1 MQAAGLGPLAV
12 KAFESHYSQ
21 LTSGGETALSES
33 LIQPVNDIPSLE
45 TLDATPPAS
54 LFSKTVLIKLNGGL
68 GTGMGLERA
77 KTLLEV
83 KNGLTFLDLIAKQII
98 HLEESSD
105 VGAPKVLLMNS
116 FSTSEDTAEALAK
129 YPALG
134 DPSQLELLQNRVPKI
149 DAKTFEP
156 ATSSASP
163 DLEWCP
169 PGHGD
174 LYVAIAE
181 SGTLDRLLAEGVR
194 YAFISNGDNLGAT
207 LDPRLLGYFAASG
220 KPFLMEVTRRTASD
234 RKGGHLCA
242 DAATGGLRL
251 RESAQCPDADTD
263 SFQDITR
270 HQFFNTNNLWLD
282 LQALRDALDV
292 NGGILP
298 LPLIKNTK
306 TLDPRDKQSTEVFQ
320 LETAMGAAIGCFEN
334 AGAIEVPRSRFAPV
348 KTTSDLLALRSD
360 AYIINESYHVLL
372 APERKGTPP
381 NISLSGDYK
390 FVDALETL
398 TANGVPGLLNC
409 STLTVTGPYTFPA
422 DTVLEGD
429 VVIP

>member
-1 MQAAGLGPLAV
+1 MAAAGLGPLAV

-21 LTSGGETALSES
+21 LSSGGKTTLSES
-33 LIQPVNDIPSLE
+33 AIQPAQDIPSLE
-45 TLDATPPAS
+45 SLETRAPAS

-83 KNGLTFLDLIAKQII
+83 KDGLTFLDLIAKQIL
-98 HLEESSD
+98 HLQDTSD
-105 VGAPKVLLMNS
+105 AGAPRVLLMNS
-116 FSTSEDTAEALAK
+116 FSTSQDTAKALAK

-134 DPSQLELLQNRVPKI
+134 NPGQIELLQNRVPKI
-149 DAKTFEP
+149 DAKTLQP
-156 ATSSASP
+156 AASSTNP

-181 SGTLDRLLAEGVR
+181 SGTLDRLLAEGIR

-207 LDPRLLGYFAASG
+207 LDPRLLEYFATSG
-220 KPFLMEVTRRTASD
+220 KPFLMEVTRRTPSD

-242 DAATGGLRL
+242 DASTGALCL
-251 RESAQCPDADTD
+251 RESAQCPEADIE

-270 HQFFNTNNLWLD
+270 HQYFNTNNLWLD
-282 LQALRDALDV
+282 LQALRDALDA

-306 TLDPRDKQSTEVFQ
+306 TLDPRDKQSTPVFQ
-320 LETAMGAAIGCFEN
+320 LETAMGAAIGCFQG

-360 AYIINESYHVLL
+360 AYTINESYHVLL
-372 APERKGTPP
+372 APERQGTPP
-381 NISLSGDYK
+381 TISLSSHYK
-390 FVDALETL
+390 FVDSLETL
-398 TANGVPGLLNC
+398 TANGIPSLLHC
-409 STLTVTGPYTFPA
+409 TSLTVTQPHTFPG
-422 DTVLEGD
+422 DTTLKGH
-429 VVIP
+429 VIAP

>member
-1 MQAAGLGPLAV
+1 MKFKLFQEKMVAAGLGPLAI
-12 KAFESHYSQ
+12 KAFESHYGQ
-21 LTSGGETALSES
+21 LSSGGETALSES
-33 LIQPVNDIPSLE
+33 AIQPVTDIPSLE
-45 TLDATPPAS
+45 SLDSTPPAS

-98 HLEESSD
+98 HLEETSD
-105 VGAPKVLLMNS
+105 TGAPKVLLMNS
-116 FSTSEDTAEALAK
+116 FSTSEDTSEALAK

-149 DAKTFEP
+149 DAKTLEP
-156 ATSSASP
+156 ATSSTNP

-242 DAATGGLRL
+242 DATTGGLRL
-251 RESAQCPDADTD
+251 RESAQCPEADTE

-282 LQALRDALDV
+282 LQALRDALDA

-306 TLDPRDKQSTEVFQ
+306 TLDPRDKAKAPKSSSSRPPWEPPSVASK
-320 LETAMGAAIGCFEN
+320 EPEPSKSPAPAS
-334 AGAIEVPRSRFAPV
+334 PR
-348 KTTSDLLALRSD
+348 
-360 AYIINESYHVLL
+360 
-372 APERKGTPP
+372 
-381 NISLSGDYK
+381 
-390 FVDALETL
+390 
-398 TANGVPGLLNC
+398 
-409 STLTVTGPYTFPA
+409 
-422 DTVLEGD
+422 
-429 VVIP
+429 